1 MKKYKWYLTLLIL
14 SLVVLISPAA
24 GCITITAPE
33 GPAPPPPSTEAA
45 QPVINSFT
53 ATPETISSGQS
64 ATLSWDVS
72 DAATVT
78 IQPAIGSVSPSGA
91 EQVLP
96 AVTTTYTLAATNEGG
111 SATSAVTVTVT
122 SAAAGKPDLVVTDTW
137 FSAIFYY
144 KLKNQGNV
152 DAEGSQSYIYINDY
166 KEASDYVQPLAAGEE
181 RTESFSNFQWGPAPS
196 GMVSKIAINIKICA
210 DADNAIAES
219 DEDNNCGSMNYG
231 AGFSYSFTDNAHLA
245 TWRSGAG
252 KLKWPM
258 VSSSSK
264 GAAFVRT
271 DTLYTYPEQVSHG
284 WIQGTFGEVY
294 SKYGETRI
302 REIEIPRDAKFT
314 ARVGFK
320 DGAAATGGVRVALGY
335 VDNTGSVVLFPKM
348 DVYYDGELHPYEV
361 DLSDLAGKKVYFV
374 LKVEAGESGEQD
386 WLMWVEPKIVQE

>member
-45 QPVINSFT
+45 QPVINSFA

-72 DAATVT
+72 NATTVT

-96 AVTTTYTLAATNEGG
+96 ATTTTYTLTATNEGG

-122 SAAAGKPDLVVTDTW
+122 SAAAGKPDLVVTDIW

-144 KLKNQGNV
+144 KLKNQGDV

-181 RTESFSNFQWGPAPS
+181 RTESFSNFKWSPAPS

-231 AGFSYSFTDNAHLA
+231 AGFSYSFVDNAHLA

-264 GAAFVRT
+264 GAAFVHT

-320 DGAAATGGVRVALGY
+320 DGAAATDGVRVALGY

-361 DLSDLAGKKVYFV
+361 DLSDLAGEKVYFV

>member
-14 SLVVLISPAA
+14 SLVVLIGPTT

-33 GPAPPPPSTEAA
+33 GPAPPPPSTEAV

-53 ATPETISSGQS
+53 ASPETISSGQS

-72 DAATVT
+72 GATTVT

-96 AVTTTYTLAATNEGG
+96 TTTTGYTLTATNEGG
-111 SATSAVTVTVT
+111 SATSSVTVTVT
-122 SAAAGKPDLVVTDTW
+122 SAVTGRPDLVVTDVW

-144 KLKNQGNV
+144 KLKNQGDV
-152 DAEGSQSYIYINDY
+152 DTEGSQSYIYINDY
-166 KEASDYVQPLAAGEE
+166 KEASDYIQPLAAGEE
-181 RTESFSNFQWGPAPS
+181 RTESFSNFQWALAPS
-196 GMVSKIAINIKICA
+196 GIVSKIAIHVEICA

-219 DEDNNCGSMNYG
+219 DEDNNCGSMNFG
-231 AGFSYSFTDNAHLA
+231 ERFSYSFVDNAHLA

-258 VSSSSK
+258 VSSDKK
-264 GAAFVRT
+264 GAAFVLT

-294 SKYGETRI
+294 SEYGETRT
-302 REIEIPRDAKFT
+302 REIEIPENARFIS
-314 ARVGFK
+314 RVGFK
-320 DGAAATGGVRVALGY
+320 DGAAATDGVRVALGY
-335 VDNTGSVVLFPKM
+335 VDLTSSVVLFPKM

-361 DLSDLAGKKVYFV
+361 DLSDLAGEKVYLV

-386 WLMWVEPKIVQE
+386 WLMWVEPKIVQK

>member
-33 GPAPPPPSTEAA
+33 GPAPPPPSAEAA

-53 ATPETISSGQS
+53 ASPETVSSGQS
-64 ATLSWDVS
+64 VILSWDVS
-72 DAATVT
+72 NATTVT

-96 AVTTTYTLAATNEGG
+96 TRTTTYTLTATNEGE

-122 SAAAGKPDLVVTDTW
+122 SAVTGKPDLVVTDVW

-144 KLKNQGNV
+144 KLKNQGAV
-152 DAEGSQSYIYINDY
+152 DAEGSQSYIYIDDY

-231 AGFSYSFTDNAHLA
+231 AGFSYSFVDNAHLA

-264 GAAFVRT
+264 GAAFVHT
-271 DTLYTYPEQVSHG
+271 DTLYTYPEQVSQG
-284 WIQGTFGEVY
+284 GELGTFGEVY

-320 DGAAATGGVRVALGY
+320 DGAAATDGVRVAPGY
-335 VDNTGSVVLFPKM
+335 VDNTGSVVLFPKI

-361 DLSDLAGKKVYFV
+361 DLSDMAGEKVYFV

>member
-1 MKKYKWYLTLLIL
+1 M
-14 SLVVLISPAA
+14 VDRR
-24 GCITITAPE
+24 
-33 GPAPPPPSTEAA
+33 PP
-45 QPVINSFT
+45 
-53 ATPETISSGQS
+53 
-64 ATLSWDVS
+64 
-72 DAATVT
+72 
-78 IQPAIGSVSPSGA
+78 
-91 EQVLP
+91 P
-96 AVTTTYTLAATNEGG
+96 AVTVPVHTGATN
-111 SATSAVTVTVT
+111 T
-122 SAAAGKPDLVVTDTW
+122 L
-137 FSAIFYY
+137 
-144 KLKNQGNV
+144 
-152 DAEGSQSYIYINDY
+152 
-166 KEASDYVQPLAAGEE
+166 AGEE
-181 RTESFSNFQWGPAPS
+181 RTESFSNFQWGPAAG
-196 GMVSKIAINIKICA
+196 GMASKIAINIKICA

-231 AGFSYSFTDNAHLA
+231 AGFSYSFVDNAHLA
-245 TWRSGAG
+245 TWGSGAG

-258 VSSSSK
+258 VSSSKK

-320 DGAAATGGVRVALGY
+320 DGAAATDGVRVAFGY
-335 VDNTGSVVLFPKM
+335 VDLTGSVVLFPKM

-361 DLSDLAGKKVYFV
+361 DLSNLAGEKVYLV